1 MKGRCGWK
9 SKRGEEALRLKP
21 ATSDDDIMVIQSRLA
36 LSHFGGS
43 HQWDT
48 DPQQPNNQLSQGALR
63 GQAQTDKMHMPATVV
78 PTVTFM
84 PSGSWGF
91 LHGPR
96 RQHQKITARPEHSL
110 TTEPQDA
117 GMANVGSHPRKGW
130 APNATRYTNW
140 AIQALCLKLDQS
152 TNASR
157 PPALRCPNFTL
168 NWLIGLHS
176 SNPSLVIQD

>member
-9 SKRGEEALRLKP
+9 SKRGEEALRLTP

-63 GQAQTDKMHMPATVV
+63 EQAQTDKMQMPATVV
-78 PTVTFM
+78 PILWLSCPLV
-84 PSGSWGF
+84 
-91 LHGPR
+91 HGAFSTAPGDNTRKLLQDQSTHSQLNPR
-96 RQHQKITARPEHSL
+96 MQPK
-110 TTEPQDA
+110 
-117 GMANVGSHPRKGW
+117 KGC
-130 APNATRYTNW
+130 AQNATRYTNW

-157 PPALRCPNFTL
+157 PPASRCPNFTL

>member
-63 GQAQTDKMHMPATVV
+63 GQAQTDKMEMPATVV
-78 PTVTFM
+78 LTLWLSCPLV
-84 PSGSWGF
+84 
-91 LHGPR
+91 HGAFS
-96 RQHQKITARPEHSL
+96 TAPGDN
-110 TTEPQDA
+110 T
-117 GMANVGSHPRKGW
+117 RKLL
-130 APNATRYTNW
+130 
-140 AIQALCLKLDQS
+140 QDQS
-152 TNASR
+152 THSQLNPRMQGWQMLEVIPGRAGPQM
-157 PPALRCPNFTL
+157 PPGILTERFKHSVL
-168 NWLIGLHS
+168 NWTKAQMLQGHQPYTALISPLTGW
-176 SNPSLVIQD
+176 